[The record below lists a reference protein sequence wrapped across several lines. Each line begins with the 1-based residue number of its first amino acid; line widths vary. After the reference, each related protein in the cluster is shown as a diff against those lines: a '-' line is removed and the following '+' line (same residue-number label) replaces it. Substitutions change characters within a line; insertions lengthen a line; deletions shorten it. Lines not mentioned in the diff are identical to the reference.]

1 MKRIKPIVAFSF
13 VILSKDIDPT
23 YTGKLID
30 KPPAISEVR
39 SAI

>member
-1 MKRIKPIVAFSF
+1 MKKIKPIVAFSF
-13 VILSKDIDPT
+13 VILSKDPT

-30 KPPAISEVR
+30 KPPVISEVR